1 MNNYNQQIISYREA
15 ADELGRK
22 LIKLYD
28 LRMFPRQGKNFAD
41 QLFESGM
48 EAGAYLSTI
57 ADVEDRAVKRDAAV
71 KAYDLL
77 VRTEYILSVMKN
89 AKFYAQSDV
98 FEIEEYLGSL
108 IKAVR
113 EVIIVTCSQMETKPA
128 PQPVPVPAP
137 APAPAPAPRPAPQP
151 QIITAPAPAPQQQ
164 SPQVIIMRD
173 GVRPQPQPVVQPV
186 VQPIYQMPP
195 QPKPQKQ
202 RPAPRAVPA
211 PAPKPREVDPWDD
224 DPDGFNSPADY

>member
-1 MNNYNQQIISYREA
+1 MKNYNQQIISYREA

-22 LIKLYD
+22 LIRLYD

-77 VRTEYILSVMKN
+77 NRTAYIISFMKN

-113 EVIIVTCSQMETKPA
+113 EVIAVTCSQMETKPA
-128 PQPVPVPAP
+128 P
-137 APAPAPAPRPAPQP
+137 APAPRHQPAPQV
-151 QIITAPAPAPQQQ
+151 ITTQAPAPQQQ

-173 GVRPQPQPVVQPV
+173 GMRPAPQPMMQPV

-195 QPKPQKQ
+195 QQPKPQKQ
-202 RPAPRAVPA
+202 KPAPKPAPAPA
-211 PAPKPREVDPWDD
+211 PAPKPREEDPWDD
-224 DPDGFNSPADY
+224 DPDGFNAPADF

>member
-1 MNNYNQQIISYREA
+1 MKDFNQQIISYREA

-22 LIKLYD
+22 LIRLYD

-41 QLFESGM
+41 QLFASGM

-57 ADVEDRAVKRDAAV
+57 ADVEDRAVKKDAAI

-77 VRTEYILSVMKN
+77 NRTLYIISFMKN

-113 EVIIVTCSQMETKPA
+113 EVIVVTCSQMNVKPT
-128 PQPVPVPAP
+128 PQ
-137 APAPAPAPRPAPQP
+137 PAPAPAPRPAPQP
-151 QIITAPAPAPQQQ
+151 QIITQPAPAPQPQ

-173 GVRPQPQPVVQPV
+173 GMRPAPQPVMQPV

-195 QPKPQKQ
+195 QPQPKHHKEKPAP
-202 RPAPRAVPA
+202 RPAPAPQ
-211 PAPKPREVDPWDD
+211 PAPKPREEDPWDD

>member
-1 MNNYNQQIISYREA
+1 MKDFNQQIISYREA

-22 LIKLYD
+22 LIRLYD
-28 LRMFPRQGKNFAD
+28 VRMFPRQGKNFAD

-57 ADVEDRAVKRDAAV
+57 ADVEDRAVKKDAAI

-77 VRTEYILSVMKN
+77 NRTLYIISFMKN

-113 EVIIVTCSQMETKPA
+113 EVIVVTCSQMNVKPA
-128 PQPVPVPAP
+128 PQ
-137 APAPAPAPRPAPQP
+137 PAPAPRPAPQP
-151 QIITAPAPAPQQQ
+151 QIITQQAPAPQPQ

-173 GVRPQPQPVVQPV
+173 GMRPAPQPVMQPV

-195 QPKPQKQ
+195 QPQPKRHKEKPAP
-202 RPAPRAVPA
+202 RPAPAPQ
-211 PAPKPREVDPWDD
+211 PAPKPREEDPWDD
-224 DPDGFNSPADY
+224 DPDGFNAPADY